1 MFVTDSSDHLV
12 RHFRQ
17 MLLWPLQLLPA
28 QDEQEQRSH
37 WQLLEAAD
45 TAQLWSRVED
55 EFTADPSQFQERH
68 YKEFVSF
75 LPYVQRFLYGE
86 SRGAR
91 PRGQEGPPGES
102 ALRVYRRH
110 DITTLRV
117 ILREGSAPLLL
128 NIAHVDLYFFDDV
141 DVALLNV
148 EVLADDLPLSTALDL
163 MYRFGRAYPTSW
175 DEHGN
180 GVHNVWSAQWLDAA
194 QGVRATSDSGNRAK
208 YLEFACQYRAAG
220 TASHWAY
227 LVEPLVLDA
236 APQEG
241 LLRYR
246 QLAYH
251 RMPLM
256 AYLALDDPRTIADA
270 DWLRLGLIASVHPDE
285 PMPYNDPDLTAF
297 FARYSFDRYWS
308 GSSDGPNTRFLCSGR
323 VLSVIGDARSAYF
336 LDLERGLLGQFRH
349 QYFMLFLIA
358 HFQQAALLVFSDRL
372 VDAIH
377 DLDVHDRNSIRRFRN
392 RVHASF
398 DSFLRFTH
406 RYWFNV
412 LSEHP
417 HMQALHRACVQHLG
431 NDELY
436 AEVKEE
442 LRDMSQ
448 YLDSDAQRRQSTTVT
463 RLTVVTTFSLIGTV
477 ATGFLGMNIF
487 DEAHASLAV
496 RLFYLLATVAA
507 TTALTFYLVRKSR
520 RLSDLMDKLSNEKL
534 PPSRRPAQHSIGRRG
549 DE

>member
-1 MFVTDSSDHLV
+1 MVPHDASDHLV

-17 MLLWPLQLLPA
+17 MLLWPLQLMPTEG
-28 QDEQEQRSH
+28 DSEDRSY

-45 TAQLWSRVED
+45 TERRWSRVAD

-91 PRGQEGPPGES
+91 PRANDGVPGES
-102 ALRVYRRH
+102 ALKVYRRH
-110 DITTLRV
+110 DVAALRIILRV
-117 ILREGSAPLLL
+117 GAQPLLL
-128 NIAHVDLYFFDDV
+128 QVAHIDLYFFDDV

-148 EVLADDLPLSTALDL
+148 EVMTDNLPLSIALDI

-175 DEHGN
+175 DEYGN
-180 GVHNVWSAQWLDAA
+180 GVHNLWSAEWLDA
-194 QGVRATSDSGNRAK
+194 QGNVLVISDSGNRAK

-220 TASHWAY
+220 TAAHWAY
-227 LVEPLVLDA
+227 LVEPLVPDA
-236 APQEG
+236 SFGQG

-246 QLAYH
+246 QIAYH

-256 AYLALDDPRTIADA
+256 AFLALDNPRAIADA

-285 PMPYNDPDLTAF
+285 PMPHNDPDITAF

-308 GSSDGPNTRFLCSGR
+308 DSNSGPNTRFLCSGR
-323 VLSVIGDARSAYF
+323 VLSVIGDAQSPYF
-336 LDLERGLLGQFRH
+336 LDTERGLLGQFRH
-349 QYFMLFLIA
+349 QYFMLFLIS

-377 DLDVHDRNSIRRFRN
+377 DLDMHDRNSIRRFRS

-417 HMQALHRACVQHLG
+417 HMQALHRACVRHLG
-431 NDELY
+431 NAELY

-463 RLTVVTTFSLIGTV
+463 RLTVVTTFSLVGTV
-477 ATGFLGMNIF
+477 ATGFLGMNLI
-487 DEAHASLAV
+487 DEASAPMPA
-496 RLFYLLATVAA
+496 RLLYLVATVVA
-507 TTALTFYLVRKSR
+507 TALLTLFLVKKSR
-520 RLSDLMDKLSNEKL
+520 RLADLMDKLSDEKL
-534 PPSRRPAQHSIGRRG
+534 PPSRRLPMNSIGRRA

>member
-1 MFVTDSSDHLV
+1 MLSPDSPDHLV

-17 MLLWPLQLLPA
+17 LLLWPLQLMPTPGA
-28 QDEQEQRSH
+28 QTQRGH
-37 WQLLEAAD
+37 WQWLEAAD
-45 TAQLWSRVED
+45 TAGTWLRVED
-55 EFTADPSQFQERH
+55 EFTSDPSQFHERH

-91 PRGQEGPPGES
+91 PRTHEGPPGES
-102 ALRVYRRH
+102 AFRVYRRH
-110 DITTLRV
+110 DITTLR
-117 ILREGSAPLLL
+117 IMLREGSAPLLL
-128 NIAHVDLYFFDDV
+128 KVAHIDLYFFDDV
-141 DVALLNV
+141 DVAMLNV
-148 EVLADDLPLSTALDL
+148 EVMADDLPLAIALDL

-180 GVHNVWSAQWLDAA
+180 GVHNVWSAEWLDAE
-194 QGVRATSDSGNRAK
+194 QQVRAVSDSGNRAK

-220 TASHWAY
+220 TAAHWAY
-227 LVEPLVLDA
+227 LVEPMVLDA
-236 APQEG
+236 SDREG

-246 QLAYH
+246 QIAYH

-256 AYLALDDPRTIADA
+256 AYLAIDDPLAIADA
-270 DWLRLGLIASVHPDE
+270 DWVRLGLIASVHPDE
-285 PMPYNDPDLTAF
+285 PMPYNDPDITSF
-297 FARYSFDRYWS
+297 FTRYSFDRYWT
-308 GSSDGPNTRFLCSGR
+308 GTVDGPNTRFLCSGR
-323 VLSVIGDARSAYF
+323 VLSVIGDARSPYF

-377 DLDVHDRNSIRRFRN
+377 DLDVHDRNSIRRFRT
-392 RVHASF
+392 RVHESF

-417 HMQALHRACVQHLG
+417 HMQALHRACVHHLG

-477 ATGFLGMNIF
+477 ATGFLGMNII
-487 DEAHASLAV
+487 DEAHAPVAL
-496 RLFYLLATVAA
+496 RLLYLVATVAA
-507 TTALTFYLVRKSR
+507 TAGLTFYLVRKSR
-520 RLSDLMDKLSNEKL
+520 RLSDLMDRLSNEKL
-534 PPSRRPAQHSIGRRG
+534 PPSRHTAQDSIGRRG

>member
-1 MFVTDSSDHLV
+1 MVSLDGSDHLV

-17 MLLWPLQLLPA
+17 MLLWPLQLMPA
-28 QDEQEQRSH
+28 EGDNEERSH

-45 TAQLWSRVED
+45 SAHLWTRVED
-55 EFTADPSQFQERH
+55 EFTADPGQFQERH

-91 PRGQEGPPGES
+91 PRRNEEAPGGS

-110 DITTLRV
+110 DVAALRV
-117 ILREGSAPLLL
+117 IVRAGAQPLTLKV
-128 NIAHVDLYFFDDV
+128 AHIDLYFFDDV
-141 DVALLNV
+141 DVALLNT

-163 MYRFGRAYPTSW
+163 MYRFGRAYPTTW
-175 DEHGN
+175 DEYGN
-180 GVHNVWSAQWLDAA
+180 GVHNVWSAEWLDAA
-194 QGVRATSDSGNRAK
+194 GHVLATSDSGNRAK

-220 TASHWAY
+220 TAAHWAY
-227 LVEPLVLDA
+227 LVQPMMLDA
-236 APQEG
+236 THDDG

-246 QLAYH
+246 QIAYH

-256 AYLALDDPRTIADA
+256 AFLALDDPRTIADA
-270 DWLRLGLIASVHPDE
+270 DWVRLGLIASVHPDE
-285 PMPYNDPDLTAF
+285 PMPHNDPDITAF

-308 GSSDGPNTRFLCSGR
+308 GTNSGPNTRFLCSGR
-323 VLSVIGDARSAYF
+323 VLSVIGDARSPYF
-336 LDLERGLLGQFRH
+336 LDTERGLLGQFRH

-358 HFQQAALLVFSDRL
+358 HFHQAALLVFSDRL

-377 DLDVHDRNSIRRFRN
+377 DLDMHDGNSLRRFRA
-392 RVHASF
+392 RVHGSF

-417 HMQALHRACVQHLG
+417 HMQALHRACVRHLG
-431 NDELY
+431 NAELY
-436 AEVKEE
+436 AEIKEE

-477 ATGFLGMNIF
+477 ATGFLGMNII
-487 DEAHASLAV
+487 DEASAPLGMRLLYLA
-496 RLFYLLATVAA
+496 ATVVA
-507 TTALTFYLVRKSR
+507 TTVLTLFLVRKSR
-520 RLSDLMDKLSNEKL
+520 RLSDLMDRLSDEKL
-534 PPSRRPAQHSIGRRG
+534 PTSRRLPMSSIGRRG

>member
-1 MFVTDSSDHLV
+1 MLPPDSSDHLV

-17 MLLWPLQLLPA
+17 LLLWPLQLMPVPA
-28 QDEQEQRSH
+28 EQAQRSH
-37 WQLLEAAD
+37 WQLLEDVDAAH
-45 TAQLWSRVED
+45 TWSRVAD

-91 PRGQEGPPGES
+91 PRTLDGPPGES
-102 ALRVYRRH
+102 AFRVYRRH

-117 ILREGSAPLLL
+117 ILREGNAPLLL
-128 NIAHVDLYFFDDV
+128 KVAHIDLYFFDDV
-141 DVALLNV
+141 EVAMLNV
-148 EVLADDLPLSTALDL
+148 EVMADDLPLAIALDL

-180 GVHNVWSAQWLDAA
+180 GVHNVWSAEWLDAA
-194 QGVRATSDSGNRAK
+194 QRVRSISDSGNRAK

-220 TASHWAY
+220 TAAHWAF

-236 APQEG
+236 SDQEG

-246 QLAYH
+246 QIAYH

-256 AYLALDDPRTIADA
+256 AYLAIDDPRAIADA
-270 DWLRLGLIASVHPDE
+270 DWVRLGLIASVHPDE
-285 PMPYNDPDLTAF
+285 AMPYNDSDIAGF
-297 FARYSFDRYWS
+297 FTRYSFDRYWTGTS
-308 GSSDGPNTRFLCSGR
+308 EGPNTRFLCSGR
-323 VLSVIGDARSAYF
+323 VLSVIGDARSPYF

-358 HFQQAALLVFSDRL
+358 HFQQAALLVFSDYL

-377 DLDVHDRNSIRRFRN
+377 DLDVHDRNSIRRFRL
-392 RVHASF
+392 RVHTSF

-417 HMQALHRACVQHLG
+417 HMQALHRACVRHLG

-477 ATGFLGMNIF
+477 ATGFLGMNII
-487 DEAHASLAV
+487 DEAHAPIAL
-496 RLFYLLATVAA
+496 RLLYLLGTVAT

-520 RLSDLMDKLSNEKL
+520 RLSDLMDRLSNEKL
-534 PPSRRPAQHSIGRRG
+534 PPSRRAAQDSIGRRG
-549 DE
+549 DD

>member
-1 MFVTDSSDHLV
+1 MTALDGSDHLV

-17 MLLWPLQLLPA
+17 MLLWPLQLMPA
-28 QDEQEQRSH
+28 QDEQDQRSH
-37 WQLLEAAD
+37 WQVLEASDSAR
-45 TAQLWSRVED
+45 LWSRVED
-55 EFTADPSQFQERH
+55 EFTADPSQFHERH

-91 PRGQEGPPGES
+91 PQVREGPPGES

-110 DITTLRV
+110 DITALRV
-117 ILREGSAPLLL
+117 ILRAGSEPLVLKVVH
-128 NIAHVDLYFFDDV
+128 IDLYFFDDV
-141 DVALLNV
+141 DIALLNV
-148 EVLADDLPLSTALDL
+148 EVMADDLPLSITLDL
-163 MYRFGRAYPTSW
+163 MYRFGRAYPTTW
-175 DEHGN
+175 DENGN
-180 GVHNVWSAQWLDAA
+180 GVHNVWSAQWLDA
-194 QGVRATSDSGNRAK
+194 QDRVLATSDSGNRAK

-236 APQEG
+236 SYDEG

-246 QLAYH
+246 QIAYH

-256 AYLALDDPRTIADA
+256 AYLAIDDPRAIADA

-285 PMPYNDPDLTAF
+285 PMPYNDPDITAF

-323 VLSVIGDARSAYF
+323 VLSVIGDARSPYF

-377 DLDVHDRNSIRRFRN
+377 DLDVHDRNSIRGFRD

-417 HMQALHRACVQHLG
+417 HMQALHRACVRHLG

-477 ATGFLGMNIF
+477 ATGFLGMNII
-487 DEAHASLAV
+487 DETSAPIAL
-496 RLFYLLATVAA
+496 RLIYLLATVVA
-507 TTALTFYLVRKSR
+507 TALLTFYLVRKSR
-520 RLSDLMDKLSNEKL
+520 RLADLMDRLSNEKL
-534 PPSRRPAQHSIGRRG
+534 PASRWLGPRSIRRRG
-549 DE
+549 DA

>member
-1 MFVTDSSDHLV
+1 MVSLDGSDHLV

-17 MLLWPLQLLPA
+17 MLLWPLQLMPA
-28 QDEQEQRSH
+28 EGDNEERSH

-45 TAQLWSRVED
+45 SAHLWTRVED
-55 EFTADPSQFQERH
+55 EFTADPGQFQERH

-91 PRGQEGPPGES
+91 PRRNEEAPGGS

-110 DITTLRV
+110 DVAALRV
-117 ILREGSAPLLL
+117 IVRAGAQPLTLKV
-128 NIAHVDLYFFDDV
+128 AHIDLYFFDDV
-141 DVALLNV
+141 DVALLNT

-163 MYRFGRAYPTSW
+163 MYRFGRAYPTTW
-175 DEHGN
+175 DEYGN
-180 GVHNVWSAQWLDAA
+180 GVHNVWSAEWLDAA
-194 QGVRATSDSGNRAK
+194 GHVLATSDSGNRAK

-220 TASHWAY
+220 TAAHWAY
-227 LVEPLVLDA
+227 LVQPMVLDA
-236 APQEG
+236 THDDG

-246 QLAYH
+246 QIAYH

-256 AYLALDDPRTIADA
+256 AFLALDDPRTIADA
-270 DWLRLGLIASVHPDE
+270 DWVRLGLIASVHPDE
-285 PMPYNDPDLTAF
+285 PMPQNDPDITAF

-308 GSSDGPNTRFLCSGR
+308 GTNSGPNTRFLCSGR
-323 VLSVIGDARSAYF
+323 VLSVIGDARSPYF
-336 LDLERGLLGQFRH
+336 LDTERGLLGQFRH

-358 HFQQAALLVFSDRL
+358 HFHQAALLVFSDRL

-377 DLDVHDRNSIRRFRN
+377 DLDMHDGNSLRRFRA
-392 RVHASF
+392 RVHGSF

-417 HMQALHRACVQHLG
+417 HMQALHRACVRHLG
-431 NDELY
+431 NAELY
-436 AEVKEE
+436 AEIKEE

-477 ATGFLGMNIF
+477 ATGFLGMNII
-487 DEAHASLAV
+487 DEASAPLGMRLLYLA
-496 RLFYLLATVAA
+496 ATVVA
-507 TTALTFYLVRKSR
+507 TTVLTLFLVRKSR
-520 RLSDLMDKLSNEKL
+520 RLSDLMDRLSDEKL
-534 PPSRRPAQHSIGRRG
+534 PTSRRLPMSSIGRRG

>member
-1 MFVTDSSDHLV
+1 MVSTDSSDHLV

-17 MLLWPLQLLPA
+17 LLLWPLQLMPTPG
-28 QDEQEQRSH
+28 EQEQRSH

-45 TAQLWSRVED
+45 TARTWSRVED
-55 EFTADPSQFQERH
+55 EFTADPRQFHERH

-91 PRGQEGPPGES
+91 PRAHEGPPGES
-102 ALRVYRRH
+102 AFRVYRRH

-117 ILREGSAPLLL
+117 MLREGSAPLLL
-128 NIAHVDLYFFDDV
+128 KVAHIDLYFFDDV
-141 DVALLNV
+141 DVAMLNV
-148 EVLADDLPLSTALDL
+148 EVMADDLPLAIALDL

-175 DEHGN
+175 DEFGN
-180 GVHNVWSAQWLDAA
+180 GVHNVWSAEWLDAEEH
-194 QGVRATSDSGNRAK
+194 VRAVSDSGNRAK

-220 TASHWAY
+220 TAVHWAY

-236 APQEG
+236 SDQEG

-246 QLAYH
+246 QIAYH

-256 AYLALDDPRTIADA
+256 AYLAIDDPRAIADA
-270 DWLRLGLIASVHPDE
+270 DWVRMGLIASVHPDE
-285 PMPYNDPDLTAF
+285 PMPYNDPDITAF
-297 FARYSFDRYWS
+297 FTRYSFDRYWT
-308 GSSDGPNTRFLCSGR
+308 GTSDGPNTRFLCSGR
-323 VLSVIGDARSAYF
+323 VLSVIGDARSPYF

-377 DLDVHDRNSIRRFRN
+377 DLDVHDRNSIRRFRT
-392 RVHASF
+392 RVHTSF

-406 RYWFNV
+406 RYWFKV

-417 HMQALHRACVQHLG
+417 HMQALHRACVHHLG

-477 ATGFLGMNIF
+477 ATGFLGMNII
-487 DEAHASLAV
+487 DEAHAPVALRLLYLA
-496 RLFYLLATVAA
+496 ATVVA
-507 TTALTFYLVRKSR
+507 TAVLTFYLIRKSR
-520 RLSDLMDKLSNEKL
+520 RLSDLMDRLSNEKL
-534 PPSRRPAQHSIGRRG
+534 PPSRRAAQDSIGRRG